1 MGWKRHLF
9 GALLPNL
16 IISAGPDVVKPHS
29 QRFHPVPGW
38 KAPAGPSK
46 KLATKYQENPL
57 KMIDKWWSSRY
68 YVSRYP

>member
-1 MGWKRHLF
+1 MGWKRRLF

-16 IISAGPDVVKPHS
+16 IISAGPDVVKSYP
-29 QRFHPVPGW
+29 QRSRSVPGW
-38 KAPAGPSK
+38 KAPAGHSK

-57 KMIDKWWSSRY
+57 KMIDKRWSSRY